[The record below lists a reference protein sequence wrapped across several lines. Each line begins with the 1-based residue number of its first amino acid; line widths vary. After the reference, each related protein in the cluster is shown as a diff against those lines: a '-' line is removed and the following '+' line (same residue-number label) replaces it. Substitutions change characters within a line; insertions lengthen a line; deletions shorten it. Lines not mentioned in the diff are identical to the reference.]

1 MSFFY
6 SCMSDLLDI
15 CTTIAFKD
23 FFSQEEKR
31 KLILREESTTK
42 KRKLQS
48 LCDMKNCLGFVKHV

>member
-31 KLILREESTTK
+31 KHTFSMVKLPAKLTEES
-42 KRKLQS
+42 S
-48 LCDMKNCLGFVKHV
+48 NSG